1 MNDTQKYLF
10 DLQGFLVV
18 EGVLSKAE
26 VAAANDAIDR
36 HADGIVERVG
46 GVSLSSDS
54 KTMQGETGR
63 GDLGGLLS
71 WEKPWCDPFRAM
83 LAHPQI
89 TPYLNQLLGKGWR
102 LDHNAGLISMR
113 KGAEG
118 HLLHGSSGPAFDRHQ
133 YYIFKDG
140 QMHNG
145 LTVVAWQLADVNPG
159 DGGLALIPGSHKGN
173 YACPQ
178 PVRKWEAHQDVVKQ
192 VTCKAGDVVIFTEAV
207 THGTIPWSADH
218 DRRSVLFRMSPGNL
232 AYATGY
238 NPWPESMLEGLTPQ
252 QRAVLEPPYNPLLN
266 RPQLDDEGNKVTT

>member
-26 VAAANDAIDR
+26 VAAANEAIDR

-178 PVRKWEAHQDVVKQ
+178 PIRKWEAHQDVVKQ

-232 AYATGY
+232 AYAKGY

-252 QRAVLEPPYNPLLN
+252 QRAVLEPPYHQRLQ
-266 RPQLDDEGNKVTT
+266 RPVLDDDGTLAG

>member
-1 MNDTQKYLF
+1 MNETEQYLF
-10 DLQGFLVV
+10 DLQGYLVV
-18 EGVLSKAE
+18 EGVLSADE
-26 VAAANDAIDR
+26 VAAANAAIDH
-36 HADGIVERVG
+36 HADKIVERVG
-46 GVSLSSDS
+46 ELSLSGQS
-54 KTMQGETGR
+54 KTLQGETGR

-71 WEKPWCDPFRAM
+71 WDKPWRDPFRAM
-83 LAHPQI
+83 LAHPKI
-89 TPYLNQLLGKGWR
+89 VPYLNCILGQGWR

-118 HLLHGSSGPAFDRHQ
+118 HTLHGSSGPGFDRHQ
-133 YYIFKDG
+133 YYIFKNG

-178 PVRKWEAHQDVVKQ
+178 TIRKWEEHQDIVRH

-207 THGTIPWSADH
+207 THGTIPWTADH

-232 AYATGY
+232 AYVQG
-238 NPWPESMLEGLTPQ
+238 NWPESMTEGMTPEQ
-252 QRAVLEPPYNPLLN
+252 LAVLEPPYHQRLQ
-266 RPQLDDEGNKVTT
+266 RPVLGENGKLQA

>member
-26 VAAANDAIDR
+26 VAAANEAIER

-252 QRAVLEPPYNPLLN
+252 QRAVLEPPYHQRLQ
-266 RPQLDDEGNKVTT
+266 RPVLDDDGTLAG

>member
-26 VAAANDAIDR
+26 VAAANEAIER

-46 GVSLSSDS
+46 EASLSSDS

-252 QRAVLEPPYNPLLN
+252 QRAVLEPPYHQRLQ
-266 RPQLDDEGNKVTT
+266 RPVLDDDGTLAG

>member
-26 VAAANDAIDR
+26 VAAANEAIDW

-46 GVSLSSDS
+46 EASLSSDS

-178 PVRKWEAHQDVVKQ
+178 PIRKWEAHQDVVKQ

-232 AYATGY
+232 AYAKGY

-252 QRAVLEPPYNPLLN
+252 QRAVLEPPYHQRLQ
-266 RPQLDDEGNKVTT
+266 RPVLDDDGTLAG

>member
-26 VAAANDAIDR
+26 VAAANEAIER

-46 GVSLSSDS
+46 EASLSSDS

-118 HLLHGSSGPAFDRHQ
+118 FLLHGSSGPAFDRPSTTSSR
-133 YYIFKDG
+133 
-140 QMHNG
+140 
-145 LTVVAWQLADVNPG
+145 TVRCTTVSP
-159 DGGLALIPGSHKGN
+159 S
-173 YACPQ
+173 
-178 PVRKWEAHQDVVKQ
+178 
-192 VTCKAGDVVIFTEAV
+192 
-207 THGTIPWSADH
+207 
-218 DRRSVLFRMSPGNL
+218 SPGNWRTSIQVT
-232 AYATGY
+232 AA
-238 NPWPESMLEGLTPQ
+238 WP
-252 QRAVLEPPYNPLLN
+252 
-266 RPQLDDEGNKVTT
+266 